1 MGYMLINRS
10 RGFTLMELMV
20 VMVLIAVLAGLA
32 MPVVMNSI
40 QRSREAVLKE
50 NLFIMRKAIDD
61 FYADTGSY
69 PGEIEQLVEKRYLR
83 NIPVDPITERNDTWK
98 VVRDGAGIIDIQS
111 STDGQPSTE

>member
-1 MGYMLINRS
+1 MLMSKS

-20 VMVLIAVLAGLA
+20 VMVLIAVLASLA

-40 QRSREAVLKE
+40 QRGREAALKE

-69 PGEIEQLVEKRYLR
+69 PSEIEQLVEQRYLR
-83 NIPVDPITERNDTWK
+83 NIPVDPLTERSDTWR
-98 VVRDGAGIIDIQS
+98 VVRDGAGIIDIQGS
-111 STDGQPSTE
+111 VDGQPSTE